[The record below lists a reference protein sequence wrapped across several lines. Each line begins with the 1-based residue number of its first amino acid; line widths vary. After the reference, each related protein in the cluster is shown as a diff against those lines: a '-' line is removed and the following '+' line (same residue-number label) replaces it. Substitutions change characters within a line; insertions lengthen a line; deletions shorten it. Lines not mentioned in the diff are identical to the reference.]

1 MNNNVEAN
9 WSGSYPCLCF
19 GTWTLHVNGKDVSN
33 LIPKDLRESPMNT
46 YGTYQ
51 SWHFEDWMEVFED
64 YTDGLECEDWIEE
77 NNEWLSNITNDKE
90 IKESIYYAI
99 QEKDFRTGSCGG
111 CI

>member
-1 MNNNVEAN
+1 MVEAN

-19 GTWTLHVNGKDVSN
+19 GEWTLKVNGKDVSDK
-33 LIPKDLRESPMNT
+33 IPEDLRESSMNT

-64 YTDGLECEDWIEE
+64 YEDGLDCEAWIEE
-77 NNEWLSNITNDKE
+77 NDEWLSEITKDYS
-90 IKESIYYAI
+90 IKEQIFAAI
-99 QEKDFRTGSCGG
+99 QSEDFRSGSCGG